1 MKRLLASITVLSLL
15 LAACSHNENNE
26 NDKKGNNSK
35 TEHKEKNLTVTQKI
49 SLKIIKNLKSKMIKI
64 QNLTIMET
72 IIKHH
77 PVSKRTMVTIHKQEM
92 IIVITKIM

>member
-26 NDKKGNNSK
+26 NDKKDNNSK
-35 TEHKEKNLTVTQKI
+35 TEHKDKKSDSNSKD
-49 SLKIIKNLKSKMIKI
+49 KSKNHQKSQEQNDKI

-77 PVSKRTMVTIHKQEM
+77 PVIKRIMVTIHKQER

>member
-26 NDKKGNNSK
+26 NDKKDNNSK
-35 TEHKEKNLTVTQKI
+35 QNIKIKNLTVTQKI

-77 PVSKRTMVTIHKQEM
+77 PVIKRIMVTIHKQER